1 MRGKIALSL
10 LLSVVL
16 FAVPVSAVYP
26 NAAEEIVLAEY
37 IAGEADGEPYAVHL
51 AMAAALLNRLT
62 DPRYPDTVSGVLSLL
77 GYRTRRHTE
86 SYVFARSAVRAAA
99 EGMDITGGA
108 TAWAKADTEKAAR
121 LTETFRVEDFVFGR
135 EG

>member
-1 MRGKIALSL
+1 MRGKIALSF

-16 FAVPVSAVYP
+16 FTVPVAAVYP
-26 NAAEEIVLAEY
+26 NAAEEIILAEY
-37 IAGEADGEPYAVHL
+37 IAGEAEDAPYAVHL

-62 DPRYPDTVSGVLSLL
+62 DPQYPDTVSGVLSLL
-77 GYRTRRHTE
+77 GYRTRRHGA
-86 SYVFARSAVRAAA
+86 SFSFARSAVRAAA

-108 TAWAKADTEKAAR
+108 TAWAKVNTEEAAR